1 MSLTIGVQGVE
12 GSFSETAAQAFVKT
26 HAIPDPELR
35 YLVSSENVLATVNA
49 GDIDYG
55 VFAIENSRGGV
66 VTESIYALANHNCHI
81 ITLFHIKISQNL
93 LARPGVS
100 LADITEIYSHQQALR
115 QCQHYLAKHLP
126 YCPQIE
132 ADDTAASAKRLSQG
146 LLPHT
151 SAVIA
156 NASCAS
162 LYRLE
167 LLAQNIHDLD
177 NNITLFAAVTQK
189 P

>member
-1 MSLTIGVQGVE
+1 MSCTIGIQGVA
-12 GSFSETAAQAFVKT
+12 GSFSETAAQAFIKT
-26 HAIPDPELR
+26 HAIPNPELR
-35 YLVSSENVLATVNA
+35 YLVSSENVLAAVEMGDVN
-49 GDIDYG
+49 YG

-81 ITLFHIKISQNL
+81 FTLFHIKISQNL
-93 LARPGVS
+93 LVRPGIS

-115 QCQHYLAKHLP
+115 QCQHYLATQLP
-126 YCPQIE
+126 YCRQIE

-146 LLPHT
+146 LLLPT

-162 LYRLE
+162 LYKLE
-167 LLAQNIHDLD
+167 LLAQNIQDLD